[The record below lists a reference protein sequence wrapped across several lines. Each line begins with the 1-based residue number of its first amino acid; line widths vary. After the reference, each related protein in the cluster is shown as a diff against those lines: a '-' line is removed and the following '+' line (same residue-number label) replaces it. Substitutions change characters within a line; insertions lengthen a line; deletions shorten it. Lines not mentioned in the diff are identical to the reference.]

1 MRSRSEER
9 GLPLGPGGEACR
21 VFQLLTPTLIGKIVF
36 RNLELPT
43 LAHQIVIA
51 RGKWPTGLAV
61 ELVNFFMVTWQ
72 HDAEQ
77 HRRDQSQTE

>member
-1 MRSRSEER
+1 M
-9 GLPLGPGGEACR
+9 PG
-21 VFQLLTPTLIGKIVF
+21 FPTADTNADWQKLFF